1 MIEYL
6 NINNLIIDEVC
17 FIIAYNSGMIGLG
30 FVETRPISF

>member
-17 FIIAYNSGMIGLG
+17 FIIACSGMIMLG
-30 FVETRPISF
+30 FVETLPIF